1 MRIPPQD
8 LRRRLFINY
17 KGEEGLDYGGVARSV
32 ERDFL
37 RPFWINTIIMYKS
50 LFQGTPALRE
60 IEQMHTQTSHILRT
74 KINMFET
81 SQGLQRF
88 WFFLFSCFSVQG
100 VLKIYSQ

>member
-37 RPFWINTIIMYKS
+37 WLFWINTIIMYKS
-50 LFQGTPALRE
+50 LFQDYT
-60 IEQMHTQTSHILRT
+60 
-74 KINMFET
+74 
-81 SQGLQRF
+81 
-88 WFFLFSCFSVQG
+88 C
-100 VLKIYSQ
+100 VLKN